1 MNLKVELPEST
12 WQQITNMLDN
22 YLSLGEGQPDRDL
35 GNPATDLKKAI
46 DKAKHVVLNRYA
58 SAGRMISSL
67 IAITDDGLRAWAYQ
81 AAFFFA

>member
-46 DKAKHVVLNRYA
+46 EKAKHVV
-58 SAGRMISSL
+58 S
-67 IAITDDGLRAWAYQ
+67 TDMPQPAE
-81 AAFFFA
+81 